1 MITWITL
8 YSGPPQLGP
17 EQVRY
22 KLLASTNP
30 QHAAAPRPA
39 PPGPAPPGPRVETRV
54 TTNTANTAA
63 TAAGPPLPRG
73 LAANLTRL
81 AAAGAGHNNNN
92 NNSNSNSS
100 NSSSSSSN
108 SGQQPPAP
116 GQWAPRLEADRAGMA
131 SNAED
136 FTREFMKQLAGGQ

>member
-1 MITWITL
+1 M
-8 YSGPPQLGP
+8 
-17 EQVRY
+17 RY

-63 TAAGPPLPRG
+63 AATTAAGPPLPRG

-92 NNSNSNSS
+92 NNNG
-100 NSSSSSSN
+100 N

-116 GQWAPRLEADRAGMA
+116 GQWAPTLEADRAGMA

-136 FTREFMKQLAGGQ
+136 FTREFMKQLTGGQ

>member
-1 MITWITL
+1 MITL

-63 TAAGPPLPRG
+63 GPPLPRG

-81 AAAGAGHNNNN
+81 AAAGAGHNNSNN
-92 NNSNSNSS
+92 NSS
-100 NSSSSSSN
+100 NSSS

-136 FTREFMKQLAGGQ
+136 FTREFMKQLTGGQ

>member
-1 MITWITL
+1 M
-8 YSGPPQLGP
+8 
-17 EQVRY
+17 RY

-63 TAAGPPLPRG
+63 PLPRG

-92 NNSNSNSS
+92 NNNSS
-100 NSSSSSSN
+100 

-136 FTREFMKQLAGGQ
+136 FTREFMEQLAGGQ

>member
-1 MITWITL
+1 MPTFN
-8 YSGPPQLGP
+8 SKGG
-17 EQVRY
+17 
-22 KLLASTNP
+22 
-30 QHAAAPRPA
+30 
-39 PPGPAPPGPRVETRV
+39 
-54 TTNTANTAA
+54 
-63 TAAGPPLPRG
+63 PLPRG

-92 NNSNSNSS
+92 
-100 NSSSSSSN
+100 SN

-136 FTREFMKQLAGGQ
+136 FTREFMEQLAGGQ